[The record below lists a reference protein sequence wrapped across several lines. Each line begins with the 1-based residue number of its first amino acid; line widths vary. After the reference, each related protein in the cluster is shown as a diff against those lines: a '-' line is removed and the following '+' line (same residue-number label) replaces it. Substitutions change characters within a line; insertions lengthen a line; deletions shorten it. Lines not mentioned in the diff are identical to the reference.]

1 MSKGWGLWFWT
12 WLTGQSDVPGRF
24 FLTDQM
30 VALSNALSVGAGVV
44 GNQPVRR
51 NIAPGQEIVVF
62 DGQLSRMRWGIVPV
76 GRVNARGRPVMEQII
91 NARSET
97 VFDKSTF
104 DGVGRAVIPVNGW
117 YEWTGRKRR
126 KTAWR
131 IAPKVG
137 GFLYFAAI
145 TDVWTAPG
153 GLAVPQVAA
162 VTCAPN
168 ADVAPI
174 HHRMGVLLERDDL
187 SVWMGDDLNAAK
199 ALMEPWA
206 EGRLEVS
213 EATDVDW
220 GAP

>member
-1 MSKGWGLWFWT
+1 M
-12 WLTGQSDVPGRF
+12 PGRF
-24 FLTDQM
+24 FLTDPVSDLADALRVPAGT
-30 VALSNALSVGAGVV
+30 VADEPA
-44 GNQPVRR
+44 RH

-62 DGQLSRMRWGIVPV
+62 DGALKRMRWGIVPV

-97 VFDKSTF
+97 VFDKSAF

-117 YEWTGRKRR
+117 YEWTGKTRR

-131 IAPKVG
+131 IAPDG
-137 GFLYFAAI
+137 GGLLYFAAI

-153 GLAVPQVAA
+153 GLQVPQVAA

-174 HHRMGVLLERDDL
+174 HHRMGVLLERGDVA
-187 SVWMGDDLNAAK
+187 VWLGDDLDAAK
-199 ALMEPWA
+199 ALMVPWP
-206 EGRLEVS
+206 EGRLAVE
-213 EATDVDW
+213 EAVGVNWD
-220 GAP
+220 GP

>member
-1 MSKGWGLWFWT
+1 M
-12 WLTGQSDVPGRF
+12 PGRF
-24 FLTDQM
+24 FLTDPM
-30 VALSNALSVGAGVV
+30 AAVADALNVEVGVV
-44 GNQPVRR
+44 GNEPARR

-62 DGQLSRMRWGIVPV
+62 DGALSRMRWGIVPV

-97 VFDKSTF
+97 VFDKSAF
-104 DGVGRAVIPVNGW
+104 EGVGRAVIPVNGW
-117 YEWTGRKRR
+117 YEWTGEKRR

-131 IAPKVG
+131 IAPKGG

-153 GLAVPQVAA
+153 GMNVPQVAA

-168 ADVAPI
+168 GDVAPI

-187 SVWMGDDLNAAK
+187 TVWMGDDLDAAK
-199 ALMEPWA
+199 ALMLPSP
-206 EGRLEVS
+206 EGRLEIS
-213 EATDVDW
+213 EAGDVDW
-220 GAP
+220 DGV